1 MERYTRIG
9 FLLLD
14 WSRIYKKY
22 WNSIYLLIKAINT
35 PETSDVVDS
44 FINKFREG
52 YYSSRGDV
60 IRDLIRL
67 DRLVCKKKR
76 NIITMMAYIG
86 LKGNIMKIKE
96 LFKWILI
103 AVLLLSIF
111 TPLTSA
117 QSPALTITNYTI
129 QPEILTPGELGT
141 VTVMI
146 KNTAVN
152 ASADIED
159 IYLFAPRFEHDYQ
172 RFKHVGV
179 LGGGSSTLIT
189 FAFTAPEKE
198 GIYFPE
204 IHIVYHPEGS
214 HLIRETIRYPFPVR
228 VNERTSLKEVS
239 LEVEKD
245 IPRKISP
252 GDDFTLSLKFTNKGE
267 TAAHDVFVEIGELQS
282 IYSNDPNNYYIRRL
296 DPGESFEIKLNFK
309 SSEDTPTGM
318 ITIPISITYEGL
330 SSEVKTQNETAG
342 IEVIGTAEL
351 SISNIKTDPLNIKQ
365 GDDFTLFV
373 RIENAGDGD
382 AKSVKASVNLP
393 FEGSRDAFLGKIEV
407 DEDAPA
413 VFRLRASDSGQFNYK
428 LNIEYSDDSGKYAV
442 DEELSLYV
450 EPQNTTNLI
459 IPVALA
465 VLILF
470 ITGIAFIPWR
480 RR

>member
-1 MERYTRIG
+1 MLR
-9 FLLLD
+9 
-14 WSRIYKKY
+14 
-22 WNSIYLLIKAINT
+22 
-35 PETSDVVDS
+35 
-44 FINKFREG
+44 
-52 YYSSRGDV
+52 
-60 IRDLIRL
+60 RL
-67 DRLVCKKKR
+67 DISSMKAMVSVEASNGMINDLVKR
-76 NIITMMAYIG
+76 P
-86 LKGNIMKIKE
+86 
-96 LFKWILI
+96 FKWILI
-103 AVLLLSIF
+103 AILLLSIF

-117 QSPALTITNYTI
+117 QSPALTITDYTI

-141 VTVMI
+141 VTVTI

-159 IYLFAPRFEHDYQ
+159 IYLFAPHFVHDYQ
-172 RFKHVGV
+172 RFKHVGM

-214 HLIRETIRYPFPVR
+214 HLVRESLRYPFPVR

-245 IPRKISP
+245 IPEGIRP
-252 GDDFTLSLKFTNKGE
+252 GDDFTLSLKLTNRGE
-267 TAAHDVFVEIGELQS
+267 TAAHDVFVEIGELQA
-282 IYSNDPNNYYIRRL
+282 IYSNDPNNYYIKRL
-296 DPGESFEIKLNFK
+296 EPDENFKIKLTLK
-309 SSEDTPTGM
+309 SSVDTPTGM
-318 ITIPISITYEGL
+318 ITIPIDITYEGL
-330 SSEVKTQNETAG
+330 SNEVKTQKETAG
-342 IEVIGTAEL
+342 IEVIGIAEL
-351 SISNIKTDPLNIKQ
+351 SISNIKTDPLNIKH
-365 GDDFTLFV
+365 GCDFTLFV

-393 FEGSRDAFLGKIEV
+393 FEGSKNAFLGKIEV

-413 VFRLRASDSGQFNYK
+413 VFRLKASNSGQFNYK

-450 EPQNTTNLI
+450 EPQNNMNPMI
-459 IPVALA
+459 FAVVA
-465 VLILF
+465 VLVLLIAGIVFILL
-470 ITGIAFIPWR
+470 R